1 MGRGRPEVV
10 AMVSPCQARSDGSE
24 DLPEWFAKKQSEKI
38 SLQEQLLRAETECQQ
53 LRLRLHAV
61 GLADPSL
68 VPKKVS
74 AGSGLPEP
82 PQVAELRSLLRLLAE
97 RTDLT
102 RHVVFDCGGE
112 VSVGGRRVVLRRMA
126 TWQLAGSPLGDVASV
141 GSKLKLSVPVGM
153 QAEICQIL
161 LAARNSE
168 GVAEEALVQ
177 RLAEAWELLGTEVVS
192 AAMGRPEP
200 AIFLVHRHSAQ
211 AMTLT
216 EWPAVDFAETN
227 FLGNCCFDANRHF
240 ARLAD
245 APPLLH
251 ASGAP
256 VKVMVRTAPEVVAPR
271 VGKGDRV
278 EVECEGQWLLG
289 TLQEVDGDV
298 ANIRCDALSPGVVT
312 VASLTNVRPVQTP
325 QQEVAPKKGTRRM
338 RARSSD

>member
-1 MGRGRPEVV
+1 ML
-10 AMVSPCQARSDGSE
+10 APCRAESDGNE
-24 DLPEWFAKKQSEKI
+24 DLSALLAKKQSERT
-38 SLQEQLLRAETECQQ
+38 SLHEQLLRARAECQQ

-68 VPKKVS
+68 VPAKVS

-82 PQVAELRSLLRLLAE
+82 PQFAELRSLLRLLAQ

-112 VSVGGRRVVLRRMA
+112 VFVGGRRVVLRRMA
-126 TWQLAGSPLGDVASV
+126 TWQLAGHPPGDAASV
-141 GSKLKLSVPVGM
+141 GSKLKLSVPVDM

-161 LAARNSE
+161 LAARDRE

-177 RLAEAWELLGTEVVS
+177 RLAEAWELVGTEVVS

-200 AIFLVHRHSAQ
+200 AIFLVHRYTAQ
-211 AMTLT
+211 AITLT
-216 EWPAVDFAETN
+216 EWPAVDFSEAN
-227 FLGNCCFDANRHF
+227 VPGNNCFDANRHF
-240 ARLAD
+240 ARLVD
-245 APPLLH
+245 APPLVR
-251 ASGAP
+251 AAGAP
-256 VKVMVRTAPEVVAPR
+256 VKVMVHTAPEVAAPR

-278 EVECEGQWLLG
+278 EVECEGQWLVG

-298 ANIRCDALSPGVVT
+298 ANIRCDAASPGVIT
-312 VASLTNVRPVQTP
+312 VAPLTNVRRVQSP
-325 QQEVAPKKGTRRM
+325 QQEVASKKGPRRM

>member
-1 MGRGRPEVV
+1 ML
-10 AMVSPCQARSDGSE
+10 APCHAQSDGTE
-24 DLPEWFAKKQSEKI
+24 DLSTWLVKKQSERS
-38 SLQEQLLRAETECQQ
+38 SLHEQLLWAQAECQQ

-68 VPKKVS
+68 VPTKVS

-82 PQVAELRSLLRLLAE
+82 PQLAELRSLLRLLAE

-112 VSVGGRRVVLRRMA
+112 VLVGGRRVVLRRMA
-126 TWQLAGSPLGDVASV
+126 TWQLAGSPPGDVSSV
-141 GSKLKLSVPVGM
+141 GSKLKLSVPVDM
-153 QAEICQIL
+153 QAEISHIL
-161 LAARNSE
+161 LAARE
-168 GVAEEALVQ
+168 HGGVAEEALVQ
-177 RLAEAWELLGTEVVS
+177 RLAEAWELVGTEVVS

-216 EWPAVDFAETN
+216 EWPAVDFTEAN
-227 FLGNCCFDANRHF
+227 IPGNGCFDANRHF
-240 ARLAD
+240 ARLVD
-245 APPLLH
+245 APPLVR
-251 ASGAP
+251 AAGAP
-256 VKVMVRTAPEVVAPR
+256 VKVVAPR

-298 ANIRCDALSPGVVT
+298 ANIRCDTTSPGVIT
-312 VASLTNVRPVQTP
+312 VAPLTNVRPVQTP
-325 QQEVAPKKGTRRM
+325 QQEVASKKGTRRM